1 MFTTVRSVTHPF
13 VMVQVLKF
21 NIHSNFQVSTT
32 ELLTIANMLYIT
44 SLELRTLK
52 LEVYTLGIS
61 PFLPS
66 LNPWQPPNSCFSEFH
81 VKHTSLILN
90 I

>member
-52 LEVYTLGIS
+52 LEVYTLGHLPIS
-61 PFLPS
+61 SIPQPLATTKLLFL
-66 LNPWQPPNSCFSEFH
+66 
-81 VKHTSLILN
+81 
-90 I
+90 